1 MPDADLI
8 SLGGATEA
16 SIWSIFHPIGEAL
29 RDWTSIPY
37 GQPLANQRWYVLDDQ
52 GRPCPPWVTG
62 RLFIGGIGVAR
73 GYWGRP
79 QLTAERFIPD
89 SFADEEEAGNGALL
103 LYETGDLGRLRPE
116 GLLEFLGREDFQ
128 VKVNGFRIELG
139 EIETALLQNEN
150 VAEAVVTTMGQPPA
164 LIAYIVP
171 DTKGSLI
178 GKLEA
183 KAGRSGNGGLGDAG
197 RTVDLPTP
205 DGLFHEA
212 ITRQSHRR
220 FLNAPT
226 ELQKIGHLLASVR
239 AFDISGTPLK
249 KTLYPSAGGLY
260 PVQTYILVQDGR
272 VEGLSGGW
280 YRHHP
285 AEHRLEFL
293 AATSQEQIAAIA
305 GKSDDIIGQ
314 CAFLVLFT
322 GHAAAMARSY
332 GQKSRD
338 FCLLEAGHMAQTMM
352 LHAPR
357 LDIGLCAA
365 GGVDLTAIASALA
378 TEEDEEPLYV
388 LAGGSIDPAWS
399 TQWQASAQMRG
410 ETLSE
415 RLRAFLAGK
424 LPAYM
429 VPREFVIMERLP
441 LSANGKVDR
450 QALPAPGGRARQTV
464 APATENESALLAI
477 WHELLSS
484 DSAGVEDNFFEA
496 GGDSLT
502 IMQLLSR
509 IRQEFSV
516 HLTLAQLFGATTV
529 KAQSELLGS
538 LSPSL
543 PDEAETGISPIVA
556 PTSVNDLSDDD
567 VDKMLEQLLS
577 GQKDQ

>member
-1 MPDADLI
+1 M
-8 SLGGATEA
+8 
-16 SIWSIFHPIGEAL
+16 
-29 RDWTSIPY
+29 
-37 GQPLANQRWYVLDDQ
+37 
-52 GRPCPPWVTG
+52 
-62 RLFIGGIGVAR
+62 
-73 GYWGRP
+73 
-79 QLTAERFIPD
+79 
-89 SFADEEEAGNGALL
+89 
-103 LYETGDLGRLRPE
+103 
-116 GLLEFLGREDFQ
+116 
-128 VKVNGFRIELG
+128 
-139 EIETALLQNEN
+139 
-150 VAEAVVTTMGQPPA
+150 
-164 LIAYIVP
+164 
-171 DTKGSLI
+171 
-178 GKLEA
+178 
-183 KAGRSGNGGLGDAG
+183 GDAG
-197 RTVDLPTP
+197 RTIDLATP
-205 DGLFHEA
+205 EGLLHEA
-212 ITRQSHRR
+212 IARQSHRR
-220 FLNAPT
+220 FVGAPA
-226 ELQKIGHLLASVR
+226 ELQSIGHLLASIR
-239 AFDISGTPLK
+239 AFDVPGTPLK
-249 KTLYPSAGGLY
+249 KALYPSAGGLY
-260 PVQTYILVQDGR
+260 PVQTHILVQDGR
-272 VEGLSGGW
+272 IEGLSAGW

-293 AATSQEQIAAIA
+293 AAVSPEQIAAIA
-305 GKSDDIIGQ
+305 GKSDDIVRQ
-314 CAFLVLFT
+314 SAFLVVFT
-322 GHAAAMARSY
+322 GLKAAMARSY
-332 GQKSRD
+332 GQKARD
-338 FCLLEAGHMAQTMM
+338 FCLLEAGHMAQVMM

-365 GGVDLTAIASALA
+365 GGVDLSAVASALA

-388 LAGGSIDPAWS
+388 LAGGCIDPAWS

-415 RLRAFLAGK
+415 RLRAFLAAK

-450 QALPAPGGRARQTV
+450 KALPAPGARARHSV
-464 APATENESALLAI
+464 APATENEAALLAI

-484 DSAGVEDNFFEA
+484 NNVGVEDNFFEA

-543 PDEAETGISPIVA
+543 PGGVEAGISPIA
-556 PTSVNDLSDDD
+556 SQTSVSDLSDDD